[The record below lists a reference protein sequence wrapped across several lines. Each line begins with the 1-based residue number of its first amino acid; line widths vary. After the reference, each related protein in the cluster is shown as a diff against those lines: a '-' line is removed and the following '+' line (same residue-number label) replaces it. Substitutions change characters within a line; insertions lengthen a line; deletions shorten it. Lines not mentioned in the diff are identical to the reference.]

1 MKVFKPHRYQR
12 EALQFLIDNPAAGLF
27 QDMGMGKTVT
37 VLSYLDV
44 LKNDYLELGKC
55 LIIAPKRVAEDT
67 WPTEIRK
74 WKHLENLSFIEIR
87 GTPKQR
93 QEALTRD
100 ADLYIITRDLIAW
113 LVDYL
118 NTDWMFDTV
127 ILDELS
133 SFKSHQSQRFK
144 KLRTVRPRINRIV
157 GLTGTPAPNGYM
169 DLWSQI
175 FLLDRGER
183 LGKTI
188 TEFRRNY
195 FHAWLRPSFTEYEI
209 KEGAQTI
216 IDKQIEDICL
226 SMKAQDYLPMK
237 EPTYI
242 DRVVDLSVK
251 ERRIYNKMERDALIE
266 LEGEGVITALSA
278 AAVSNKLLQLAN
290 GAIYDENKKAIEIH
304 DKKLQ
309 TLEELIEEAKGEPVL
324 VFYSYKSDVARIQ
337 ARIPEARKLETEKDI
352 SDWNAQKIPVMVAHP
367 ASAGHGLNLQQGGS
381 IIIWFGLPWSLELY
395 LQANARLF
403 RQGQTKA
410 VRIYH
415 LITNDTMDGE
425 VIKALQVK
433 NTTQEQLLNSLKARL
448 KGVTTK

>member
-1 MKVFKPHRYQR
+1 
-12 EALQFLIDNPAAGLF
+12 
-27 QDMGMGKTVT
+27 MGKTVT

-127 ILDELS
+127 IIDELS

-144 KLRTVRPRINRIV
+144 KLRTVRPRIKRIV
-157 GLTGTPAPNGYM
+157 GLTGPPAPNGYM

-188 TEFRRNY
+188 TQFRRTY
-195 FHAWLRPSFTEYEI
+195 FHALLRPSFTEYEI
-209 KEGAQTI
+209 KQGAQEI
-216 IDKQIEDICL
+216 IDKQIKDICL
-226 SMKAQDYLPMK
+226 SMKARDYLSME

-242 DRVVDLSVK
+242 DRIVELSDK
-251 ERRIYNKMERDALIE
+251 ERALYNRMERDALIE

-290 GAIYDENKKAIEIH
+290 GAIYDQDKRTIEVH

-337 ARIPEARKLETEKDI
+337 ARIPEARKLENEKDI
-352 SDWNAQKIPVMVAHP
+352 ADWNAKKISVMVAHP

-381 IIIWFGLPWSLELY
+381 IIVWYGLPWSLELY

-433 NTTQEQLLNSLKARL
+433 NTTQEQLLSSLKARKEKRYGQTIYDRRRNL
-448 KGVTTK
+448 

>member
-1 MKVFKPHRYQR
+1 
-12 EALQFLIDNPAAGLF
+12 
-27 QDMGMGKTVT
+27 MGKTVT